1 MNKGDVITNPKESF
15 YRRVYRKDKRYID
28 KRTGRFLS
36 RAFTPRPKDNGFL
49 SVDMKRLTTL
59 ESAIS
64 NDPTKFL
71 LGVILNEDVIDLG
84 LKSIYDPKTLGEDGF
99 ENNAH
104 CLIGQIDKG
113 DESIAGILARKAKKI
128 EID

>member
-1 MNKGDVITNPKESF
+1 MNKGDVIINPKESF

-59 ESAIS
+59 KSVMG

-71 LGVILNEDVIDLG
+71 LGVILNRDVIALR
-84 LKSIYDPKTLGEDGF
+84 LKSIYDHKTFEEDGF
-99 ENNAH
+99 ENKAH
-104 CLIGQIDKG
+104 CLIGHIDKE
-113 DESIAGILARKAKKI
+113 DESIAGILARKAQKI